1 MDQSLKQRL
10 IGVTIVVALV
20 VIFVPMLFEKSEDR
34 EKFSS
39 TGIPSIPDDVMEK
52 NIELP
57 KTAEDVAPKEE
68 EEKKAED
75 HGYKIVPMNEEPS
88 PKPKLAEESNA
99 KPAPGQE
106 GDVIEDKPVSI
117 EELQSKSEADKP
129 TGKAKREVHANPSKV
144 PAKSPASQAS
154 EPMVKHLAPVKPSQG
169 GKSGKTM
176 ATKAQRHGNEHQDDV
191 DARDEPVPSA
201 ATKADKKP
209 PKTKPGYAPKQRNG
223 EETGQG
229 NGAEPKPMATKKT
242 STVKPPEPRKPKS
255 KPKDNKANTYD
266 AQPDADMDLDGEPI
280 PVPAKPVSAPAKP
293 KPVVT
298 TKPKSTG
305 TSVTKPVEAAKA
317 PKATPKSS
325 EASHPAKKA
334 EKPDAP
340 SADTNA
346 TPAKPKAVK
355 PVSTPAAKPAP
366 PVKPTPATVK
376 PTKSAEPEKQPVK
389 PQTVAPDR

>member
-20 VIFVPMLFEKSEDR
+20 IIFVPMLFEKSEDR

-57 KTAEDVAPKEE
+57 KTAEDVGPKEE

-106 GDVIEDKPVSI
+106 GDIIEDKPVSL

-129 TGKAKREVHANPSKV
+129 IGKAKRETHANPSKV
-144 PAKSPASQAS
+144 PAKSPSPQVS
-154 EPMVKHLAPVKPSQG
+154 EPLVKHLAPVKPSPRV
-169 GKSGKTM
+169 KSGKTT
-176 ATKAQRHGNEHQDDV
+176 APKTQRHANEHEDDV
-191 DARDEPVPSA
+191 DARSEPAPSPA
-201 ATKADKKP
+201 RTEVQAVKKP
-209 PKTKPGYAPKQRNG
+209 PKTTTGYAPRQGHGVETKQG
-223 EETGQG
+223 IDT
-229 NGAEPKPMATKKT
+229 EPKPTATKKT
-242 STVKPPEPRKPKS
+242 STLKPPEPRKPKS
-255 KPKDNKANTYD
+255 KLKENKANPYD

-280 PVPAKPVSAPAKP
+280 PVPAKPVTAPAKP

-317 PKATPKSS
+317 TPKTTPKSS
-325 EASHPAKKA
+325 EASHPANKA

-340 SADTNA
+340 SPDTNA

-355 PVSTPAAKPAP
+355 PSVA
-366 PVKPTPATVK
+366 KPTPVKSAPASVK
-376 PTKSAEPEKQPVK
+376 PTKPAEPEKQPVK